1 MKISRLV
8 LMAFLAIG
16 LFAGAKFTL
25 SVGGAWQDYRSVSRM
40 AEASEAN
47 SVWAAGAIALSLERS
62 VTQVALS
69 LDTAIPAEFRALID
83 RQREE
88 ARAYFDEAVARAQ
101 AMAAAPGRD
110 DFLGASSGSLK
121 AVAALRAEV
130 DALLSLPKSERD
142 ATRTAALPFEL
153 KEEISR
159 MKDDG
164 LLLSPANEISSDKS
178 LALAGI
184 QDRAWE
190 VREFGGRARTY
201 YAIATLSGARIPEA
215 YFALIDSDEKRALA
229 AWEALMN
236 IATASAP
243 PESIAERIK
252 VGEPLYFEEYVAL
265 TEEKMERS
273 RAVTNGAPDYPLDFP
288 AFFERS
294 NAALDH
300 MTALS
305 KLAGAELVRY
315 WAERKSAA
323 LFSLVANILLV
334 LLLLATMLVA
344 WSQLRRRLIG
354 RLEATTGALEKL
366 AGGDLKAEIDRRADD
381 LAEVARLA
389 AALAIFRDNMRRTEE
404 LKGNLQQ
411 VLAEALESAVSVDAA
426 SNELQ
431 ASSERISAG
440 AETQASSV
448 TEAGAAMEQMTA
460 TMRQSAD
467 NAAQTEKIA
476 SLAAEKAKTTG
487 EVVSGAVA
495 AMQDI
500 AQRIGVIQEIARQTD
515 LLALNAAVEAARA
528 GPHGRGFAVVASEVR
543 KLAERSRLSAA
554 EISELSARTV
564 EEAGRAGSM
573 LDELVPGIR
582 KTADLVQE
590 ISAAVREQNI
600 GAEQINAA
608 IRELQAV
615 IQQSAETSEQARQR
629 AGDLSDQAAALKRT
643 IGAFEGD
650 RAEVA
655 PAPPAPVLMAA

>member
-1 MKISRLV
+1 
-8 LMAFLAIG
+8 MAFLVIG
-16 LFAGAKFTL
+16 VFAGAKFAL
-25 SVGGAWQDYRSVSRM
+25 SVGGAWQDYRAVSRM

-47 SVWAAGAIALSLERS
+47 SAWAAGAIALSLERS

-69 LDTAIPAEFRALID
+69 LDTAIPAEFRALIE

-88 ARAYFDEAVARAQ
+88 ARGHFEGAVARARG
-101 AMAAAPGRD
+101 MTDVSGRD
-110 DFLGASSGSLK
+110 DFLAASSASLE
-121 AVAALRAEV
+121 AVDGLRGEI
-130 DALLSLPKSERD
+130 DALLSLPKPDRD
-142 ATRTAALPFEL
+142 AARAAALPFEL

-164 LLLSPANEISSDKS
+164 LLLSPANEVSSDTS

-201 YAIATLSGARIPEA
+201 YAIAALSGARIPES
-215 YFALIDSDEKRALA
+215 YLALIDSDEKRALA

-243 PESIAERIK
+243 PESLVDPIE
-252 VGEPLYFEEYVAL
+252 VGERLYFEDYVAL
-265 TEEKMERS
+265 TREKMERS
-273 RAVTNGAPDYPLDFP
+273 RAATDGAPDYPLDFP
-288 AFFERS
+288 TFFERS

-300 MTALS
+300 MTTLS

-323 LFSLVANILLV
+323 LISLGVNLALF
-334 LLLLATMLVA
+334 LLLAATALVV
-344 WSQLRRRLIG
+344 WSMLRRRLIA
-354 RLEATTGALEKL
+354 RLEATTEALEAL
-366 AGGDLKAEIDRRADD
+366 SGGNLDAEIDRRADD

-389 AALAIFRDNMRRTEE
+389 AALSIFRDNMRRTEE
-404 LKGNLQQ
+404 LKASLQE

-426 SNELQ
+426 SSELQ
-431 ASSERISAG
+431 TSSERISAG

-448 TEAGAAMEQMTA
+448 TQAGAAMEEMAA

-487 EVVSGAVA
+487 EVVSGAVS
-495 AMQDI
+495 AMRDI
-500 AQRIGVIQEIARQTD
+500 AEKIGVIEEIARQTD

-528 GPHGRGFAVVASEVR
+528 GTHGRGFAVVASEVR

-554 EISELSARTV
+554 EISQLSSRTV
-564 EEAGRAGSM
+564 EAAGRAGEM

-600 GAEQINAA
+600 GAEQINLA

-615 IQQSAETSEQARQR
+615 IQQSAETSEQARLK
-629 AGDLSDQAAALKRT
+629 AGELSGQAAALKQT
-643 IGAFEGD
+643 IAKFEEGE
-650 RAEVA
+650 AAPAAAA
-655 PAPPAPVLMAA
+655 PAPLLKAA